1 MLTLIL
7 LLSTTADAAGPDRSR
22 VRDLSEAYNLRR
34 RQVRRFY
41 AGISVAAASHGLIGA
56 GSFRGHRYDCS
67 GMVNAAYSRAG
78 IDLAG
83 RNSAAMFKLAKER
96 NVFHRRKTPRPGDV
110 AFFDNTHDRNNN
122 RRLDDRLT
130 HVAVVEKVDEDGTIT
145 LIHKGGSG
153 VTRTKMNLR
162 RPATHKDES
171 GKVLNSHLR
180 YRSSR
185 DRRRTKYL
193 TGQLWRGF
201 GSLWREREAG

>member
-1 MLTLIL
+1 MLWMFLAACAPEGTDPAVDEADDCAAV
-7 LLSTTADAAGPDRSR
+7 TT
-22 VRDLSEAYNLRR
+22 
-34 RQVRRFY
+34 VRRFY
-41 AGISVAAASHGLIGA
+41 DGISVAIASHHLVGA

-67 GMVNAAYSRAG
+67 GMVNAAYARAG

-83 RNSAAMFKLAKER
+83 ANSAALFKMAKDR
-96 NVFHRRKTPRPGDV
+96 NVYHRRNTPRPGDI

-122 RRLDDRLT
+122 RRLDDKLT
-130 HVAVVEKVDEDGTIT
+130 HVAIVEKVDSDGTIT

-162 RPATHKDES
+162 RPATHKDDD

-201 GSLWREREAG
+201 GSLWKE

>member
-1 MLTLIL
+1 MLTLL
-7 LLSTTADAAGPDRSR
+7 VLLSGAADAARPDRAR
-22 VRDLSEAYNLRR
+22 VNQLSEVYNLSR

-41 AGISVAAASHGLIGA
+41 SGISVAIASHQLVGA

-67 GMVNAAYSRAG
+67 GMVNAAYARAG
-78 IDLAG
+78 IDLSGA
-83 RNSAAMFKLAKER
+83 NSAAMFKMARDR
-96 NVFHRRKTPRPGDV
+96 NVYHRRKIPRPGDV

-130 HVAVVEKVDEDGTIT
+130 HVAVVEKVDSDGTIT

-162 RPATHKDES
+162 HPRTHKSDD

-201 GSLWREREAG
+201 GSLWK

>member
-1 MLTLIL
+1 MLTLL
-7 LLSTTADAAGPDRSR
+7 LLLGSPAEASR
-22 VRDLSEAYNLRR
+22 PERGRIVQLSDAYNLRK
-34 RQVRRFY
+34 RQVKRFY
-41 AGISVAAASHGLIGA
+41 EGISVAQASHYLVGA

-83 RNSAAMFKLAKER
+83 RNSASMLKYARE
-96 NVFHRRKTPRPGDV
+96 NHVFHRRKSPRPGDV
-110 AFFDNTHDRNNN
+110 AFFDNTHDRNGN
-122 RRLDDRLT
+122 RRLDDKLT
-130 HVAVVEKVDEDGTIT
+130 HVAVVEKVDDDGTIT

-153 VTRTKMNLR
+153 VTRTQMNLR
-162 RPATHKDES
+162 HPATHKDEA

-180 YRSSR
+180 YRSSK

-201 GSLWREREAG
+201 GSLWKT